1 MPHRMYYYGYV
12 TVKTITV
19 DQLPKARRKRISPIK
34 KTRDWKDAMDRINS
48 GDFEALEIDFSPE
61 TLNLGSSVPE
71 RFKRM
76 LADEITRLGLASK
89 LRLTFR
95 GLTTKEPVLYV
106 VRRDKQRNLFS
117 STTAVA
123 EGKTRKST
131 LKHESRTRQPIK

>member
-1 MPHRMYYYGYV
+1 MYYYGYV

-19 DQLPKARRKRISPIK
+19 NELPKARRKRISPIK
-34 KTRDWKDAMDRINS
+34 KTRDWEDAIDRITS

-61 TLNLGSSVPE
+61 TLKLGSSVPE

-76 LADEITRLGLASK
+76 LADEITRLGLASA

-95 GLTTKEPVLYV
+95 GLTTREPVLYV

-117 STTAVA
+117 STAALA
-123 EGKTRKST
+123 EEKTRRSAV
-131 LKHESRTRQPIK
+131 KHESRTRQQTK